1 MSRWAVLQDVNM
13 KRNMKRHLKWAVTCR
28 VLGLIMVVTVIVAYY
43 FFGNWYTGKI
53 LPHSLEKLVET
64 SDNKQESVITD
75 TETEE
80 TTVAL
85 NGLYSVVRVVDGD
98 TIIVDIDGEETRIRF
113 IGVDTPE
120 SVNPDESKNTDEGKE
135 ASDWTKEL
143 LTNKSVY
150 LEYDV
155 DPQDDYGRT
164 LAYVYLDDGKTM
176 VNQLLLENG
185 YAVTMTIQPN
195 SKYADD
201 FYNLQVA
208 ARKEKTGFWGT
219 GFFE

>member
-1 MSRWAVLQDVNM
+1 
-13 KRNMKRHLKWAVTCR
+13 
-28 VLGLIMVVTVIVAYY
+28 MVVTVIVAYY